1 MNYVSST
8 QTIPTT
14 LSPVKVSSI
23 VWQTAL
29 VAAAIM
35 LPSIAHLSGLP
46 VRTLLPMHWP
56 VILAGLVYGW
66 RGGLMVGL
74 ASPGLS
80 FLISGMPFPP
90 MIAPM
95 TIELAAYGLVTG
107 FCREQLKWNAFL
119 STAFALI
126 LGRAIFLAFV
136 MIAGSVSQAFGAYVT
151 AAMLPGIIAAIA
163 QILTLPLL
171 AGWWVKRSRQ

>member
-1 MNYVSST
+1 
-8 QTIPTT
+8 
-14 LSPVKVSSI
+14 
-23 VWQTAL
+23 
-29 VAAAIM
+29 
-35 LPSIAHLSGLP
+35 
-46 VRTLLPMHWP
+46 
-56 VILAGLVYGW
+56 
-66 RGGLMVGL
+66 MVGL

>member
-1 MNYVSST
+1 MSYLSST
-8 QTIPTT
+8 QTISTT

-23 VWQTAL
+23 IWQTAL

-35 LPSIAHLSGLP
+35 LPSIAHLTGLP
-46 VRTLLPMHWP
+46 VRMLLPMHWP

-66 RGGLMVGL
+66 RGGLMVGV

-95 TIELAAYGLVTG
+95 TVELAAYGLITG

-119 STAFALI
+119 STAFALVV
-126 LGRAIFLAFV
+126 GRVIFLAFV
-136 MIAGSVSQAFGAYVT
+136 VLAGSVSQPFGAYVA
-151 AAMLPGIIAAIA
+151 AAMLPGVFAVVA
-163 QILTLPLL
+163 QIVTLPLL
-171 AGWWVKRSRQ
+171 AGWWISRSR